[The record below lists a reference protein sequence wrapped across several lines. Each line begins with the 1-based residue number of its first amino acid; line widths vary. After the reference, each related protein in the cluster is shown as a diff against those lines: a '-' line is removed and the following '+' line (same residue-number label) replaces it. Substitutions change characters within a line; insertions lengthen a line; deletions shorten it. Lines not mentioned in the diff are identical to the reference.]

1 MPKVSFELDSKS
13 ASPRYKIKV
22 DGRPLLLRVK
32 GVLSRPVKYSR
43 PISFDAR
50 SDLSN
55 PNNNESFVN
64 AIDGLVECCKK
75 QFPTLDV
82 VHPVSSKSTSSNNNN
97 KYETSNVWVLASDYA
112 RYANVDGQTIPKP
125 TAAAEGDF
133 ILKVDNVNVSCS
145 KSNEFEREQGKLY
158 ISLSIYQAIIQPVL
172 RELIDFDSVSNDTS
186 TFTL

>member
-1 MPKVSFELDSKS
+1 MPKVSFELDVKS
-13 ASPRYKIKV
+13 ASPRYRIKV
-22 DGRPLLLRVK
+22 DNKPLLLRVK

-50 SDLSN
+50 AE
-55 PNNNESFVN
+55 NESFVN

-82 VHPVSSKSTSSNNNN
+82 VHPVSRND

-133 ILKVDNVNVSCS
+133 ILRVDNVNVSCS

>member
-1 MPKVSFELDSKS
+1 MSKVSFELDSKS

-22 DGRPLLLRVK
+22 DGKPLLLRVK

-50 SDLSN
+50 AE
-55 PNNNESFVN
+55 NESFVN

-82 VHPVSSKSTSSNNNN
+82 VHPVSRND

-133 ILKVDNVNVSCS
+133 ILRVDNVNVSCS

>member
-22 DGRPLLLRVK
+22 DGKPLLLRVK

-50 SDLSN
+50 AE
-55 PNNNESFVN
+55 NESFVN

-82 VHPVSSKSTSSNNNN
+82 VHPVSRNE
-97 KYETSNVWVLASDYA
+97 KYQTSNVWVLASDYA

-133 ILKVDNVNVSCS
+133 ILRVDNVNVSCS

-172 RELIDFDSVSNDTS
+172 REVIDFDSVSNDTS